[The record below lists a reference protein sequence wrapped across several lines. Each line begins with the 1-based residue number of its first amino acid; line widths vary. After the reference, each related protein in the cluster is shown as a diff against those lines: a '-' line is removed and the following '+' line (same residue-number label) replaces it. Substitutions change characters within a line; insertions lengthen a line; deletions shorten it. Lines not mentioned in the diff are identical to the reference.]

1 MIPNLNRSLSFKI
14 TKENVNKAMRKMT
27 HQGVTG
33 SSGKSKGKHLEA
45 KQNMEVREQ
54 RQDSA
59 GRHDMLNELS

>member
-1 MIPNLNRSLSFKI
+1 
-14 TKENVNKAMRKMT
+14 MT

-54 RQDSA
+54 RTETGFSWETWHAEWIIVDLGSFRQTADGVMIS
-59 GRHDMLNELS
+59 SIT